1 MRSLLF
7 TLLALA
13 ALAGA
18 GFIAC
23 GDSSITACGDEPD
36 VTGAWQLALG
46 PAATDLGADATL
58 AGSVE
63 VEAELEQAGAT
74 DFLGIGHYV
83 YGTLSASDGR
93 YFGKLTI
100 PRLLKNDGRKT
111 GAVLGCELRINVPM
125 AASVS
130 DDDVDQGPLRIALV
144 GRILRKGEL
153 VGLPGSTLIMADD
166 QSFTP
171 REFSWTGARRTP

>member
-1 MRSLLF
+1 MRSLVF

-13 ALAGA
+13 VLVGT

-36 VTGAWQLALG
+36 VTGGWKLTLG
-46 PAATDLGADATL
+46 PAAMDLGADATL
-58 AGSVE
+58 AESVE
-63 VEAELEQAGAT
+63 IEAELEQAGAT

-83 YGTLSASDGR
+83 YGTLDARDAR
-93 YFGKLTI
+93 YFGKLAI

-111 GAVLGCELRINVPM
+111 GAVLGCELRINVPIATM
-125 AASVS
+125 VS

-144 GRILRKGEL
+144 GRIVQKGML
-153 VGLPGSTLIMADD
+153 LGLPGSTLIMADD

-171 REFSWTGARRTP
+171 REFSWTGARR